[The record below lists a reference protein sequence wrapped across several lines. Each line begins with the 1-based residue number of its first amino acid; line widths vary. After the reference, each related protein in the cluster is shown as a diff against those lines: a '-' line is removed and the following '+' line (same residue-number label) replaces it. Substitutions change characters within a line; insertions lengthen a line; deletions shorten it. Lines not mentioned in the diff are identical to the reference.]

1 MMSNVDQENGR
12 VQESVM
18 TKEVFKKTFWR
29 TFPLQAC
36 FVMSVCRMLASLIR
50 WCRL

>member
-18 TKEVFKKTFWR
+18 TKEVFKNGGLNKIECPKLDKVT
-29 TFPLQAC
+29 
-36 FVMSVCRMLASLIR
+36 M
-50 WCRL
+50 

>member
-36 FVMSVCRMLASLIR
+36 FCYERMQNVGFA
-50 WCRL
+50 

>member
-18 TKEVFKKTFWR
+18 TKEVFKRRSGAHSLFR
-29 TFPLQAC
+29 HV